1 MRVLHWGAEE
11 VVQHGE
17 KKREEII
24 AILIGFLDAFVFLF
38 KLIFFPS
45 HVGKASGIG

>member
-1 MRVLHWGAEE
+1 M
-11 VVQHGE
+11 E
-17 KKREEII
+17 KNKREETI
-24 AILIGFLDAFVFLF
+24 AILIGFLDAFAFLF